1 MNTFDAREKK
11 VCAAI
16 VSCFALYLAAFHIIS
31 GMWGMP
37 NTTAYR
43 YVHLTG
49 MVVLILML
57 KPLKIAEKHAWI
69 RVLDYIFSA
78 AALAILAYILSD
90 INGFANRQGRLTQA
104 DIICGTVYLVVLL
117 IATHRVTGMPMV
129 LLALFFAGQNLMAQN
144 LPGVLH
150 GANVSYERLID
161 YIFMRTS
168 GVIGVP
174 VTAMANYVIYFMF
187 FAAILQVSGAGEFF
201 IDLALAVAGKSRGGP
216 AKAAV
221 ISSALFGSL
230 SGSAIANVAS
240 TGCVTIPLMKK
251 TGYDKTFAGAVE
263 AVASTGGQIMPPMMG
278 AAAFI
283 MAENLGVQYI
293 YLALCAA
300 IPAIFYFGSV
310 YFMVDFRAGKLGL
323 KGSTGELPQF
333 KAVIRKGWPY
343 ITPLL
348 YIVLLLCIGKSARY
362 AAIHATILLL
372 IISVISSEVKMD
384 GKKMVKCFSR
394 GVISM
399 AGVTVTAGVAG
410 IIIGGISVSG
420 FGIKLASYII
430 TISQGILPIA
440 LIFTAVVSIIL
451 GMGMSTTAVYVTVA
465 TIVASSLIK
474 MGVTPMAAHMF
485 CFYFGCVCTIT
496 PPVAMAAYTAA
507 GISGASP
514 AKTGVQAFILGLA
527 AYVVPFCFIYR
538 PALLLQ
544 GTAPQ
549 VIWDVVVVTVMLIS
563 AAAVC
568 QRYMLT
574 HLKKMEIVALL
585 ATAVLGFLP
594 FKVMDIAAVV
604 LFVLIYLGQRIRVK
618 KEAAV

>member
-69 RVLDYIFSA
+69 RVLDYVFSA

-310 YFMVDFRAGKLGL
+310 YFMVVFRAVKLGL

-384 GKKMVKCFSR
+384 GK
-394 GVISM
+394 
-399 AGVTVTAGVAG
+399 
-410 IIIGGISVSG
+410 
-420 FGIKLASYII
+420 
-430 TISQGILPIA
+430 
-440 LIFTAVVSIIL
+440 
-451 GMGMSTTAVYVTVA
+451 
-465 TIVASSLIK
+465 
-474 MGVTPMAAHMF
+474 
-485 CFYFGCVCTIT
+485 
-496 PPVAMAAYTAA
+496 
-507 GISGASP
+507 
-514 AKTGVQAFILGLA
+514 
-527 AYVVPFCFIYR
+527 
-538 PALLLQ
+538 
-544 GTAPQ
+544 
-549 VIWDVVVVTVMLIS
+549 
-563 AAAVC
+563 
-568 QRYMLT
+568 
-574 HLKKMEIVALL
+574 
-585 ATAVLGFLP
+585 
-594 FKVMDIAAVV
+594 
-604 LFVLIYLGQRIRVK
+604 
-618 KEAAV
+618 